1 MSRSA
6 ILSGY
11 DTLTLAFAQQNVA
24 TQASEEVFGGVFGI
38 EAGIITIGDA
48 DVQVHEFDSNALAS
62 GAASGVAVDGRTIKL
77 PDGSASSVL
86 WIAPPHFFLIDNVIA
101 LYVGEDATVLS
112 ALLAIAGD
120 SFAGSPI
127 DQSKP
132 EPAPTASPGD
142 GPAPFPIPTQRAPI
156 ESVEVAF
163 LESFPVQHALQ
174 IVAGLENGCI
184 EPYGSQAVTTTGVD
198 GKNIVEVEVTN
209 VVGPPGTACDASYR
223 MYEGNINLGS
233 DFEPGSEWDV
243 FVNGEFQISF
253 TTE

>member
-1 MSRSA
+1 M
-6 ILSGY
+6 
-11 DTLTLAFAQQNVA
+11 
-24 TQASEEVFGGVFGI
+24 FGI
-38 EAGIITIGDA
+38 EAGIIKIGDA
-48 DVQVHEFDSNALAS
+48 DVQVHEFGSNALAS
-62 GAASGVAVDGRTIKL
+62 GAASGVTVDGGTIKL
-77 PDGSASSVL
+77 PDGSVSSVL
-86 WIAPPHFFLIDNVIA
+86 WIAPPHFFLIDSVIA
-101 LYVGEDATVLS
+101 LYIGDDATVLF
-112 ALLAIAGD
+112 ALQAIAGD

-127 DQSKP
+127 DQTKP
-132 EPAPTASPGD
+132 EPTASPDD

-184 EPYGSQAVTTTGVD
+184 EAYGSQAVTIIRLD

-223 MYEGNINLGS
+223 TYDENINLGS

-243 FVNGEFQISF
+243 YVNGGSEYRSLPSNQ
-253 TTE
+253 